1 MNNSNEYI
9 SRINKVLDY
18 IETHLSRPLT
28 LQELARVACFS
39 PYHFHRIFGAV
50 MGESLNRFIQRLRL
64 EKAAVLLVNNPVLSI
79 TDVAFEIGFT
89 NSAAFS
95 RAFKD
100 HFGMSA
106 SSWRK
111 KYDSHSKISKINR
124 KDYQHFSNLTKA
136 DNTSSMYIDPVN
148 NKITWRVKMEKNTIL
163 KELEVDV
170 RTMDPLEVAY
180 VRYVGPYQGN
190 ESLFNDLWSR
200 LCRWAGPRNLIRQ
213 DTKFLS
219 VYHDNPDITDEDKLR
234 VSVCLSVPANTK
246 TEGEIG
252 RMVIPGGRYAF
263 SRFRINA
270 DQFGECWNA
279 VYAHWLPQSGYQ
291 PEDGPCFELY
301 LNDPKNDP
309 EGKFEFYICI
319 PVKPL

>member
-1 MNNSNEYI
+1 MNNRAEYI

-18 IETHLSRPLT
+18 IEFNLSKPLT
-28 LQELARVACFS
+28 LQELAKVSCFS

-50 MGESLNRFIQRLRL
+50 MGESLNRFIQRLRI

-79 TDVAFEIGFT
+79 TDIAFDIGFT
-89 NSAAFS
+89 NGAAFA

-111 KYDSHSKISKINR
+111 KYNSDSKMGNINR
-124 KDYQHFSNLTKA
+124 KDYQLFGNMKKA
-136 DNTSSMYIDPVN
+136 DNSGSMYIDPVN
-148 NKITWRVKMEKNTIL
+148 NNITWRMKM
-163 KELEVDV
+163 KESKIVDDLVVEV
-170 RTMDPLEVAY
+170 RTLEPMEVAY
-180 VRYVGPYQGN
+180 IRYVGPYQGD
-190 ESLFNDLWSR
+190 ESLFDGLWGKM
-200 LCRWAGPRNLIRQ
+200 CRWAGARNLITP
-213 DTKFLS
+213 DTQFLT
-219 VYHDNPDITDEDKLR
+219 VYHDNPEITDEDKLR
-234 VSVCLSVPANTK
+234 LSVCLTVSEDVK
-246 TEGEIG
+246 SEGEIG

-263 SRFRINA
+263 ARFRIDA

-279 VYAHWLPQSGYQ
+279 VYGSWLPESGYQ
-291 PEDGPCFELY
+291 PDDGPCFELY

-309 EGKFEFYICI
+309 EGKHEFYICI